1 MDKKTQNACTESET
15 NTQYI
20 MSLWVNLCTLC
31 ISCLLYFIQVIKFQ
45 SYYKFC
51 H

>member
-20 MSLWVNLCTLC
+20 MSL
-31 ISCLLYFIQVIKFQ
+31 
-45 SYYKFC
+45 
-51 H
+51 